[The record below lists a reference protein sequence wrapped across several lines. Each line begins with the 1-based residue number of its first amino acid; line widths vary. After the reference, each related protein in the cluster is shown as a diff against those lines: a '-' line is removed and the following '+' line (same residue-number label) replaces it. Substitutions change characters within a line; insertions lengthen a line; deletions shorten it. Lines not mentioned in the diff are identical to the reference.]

1 MDVTTRSA
9 TEADLNFAR
18 QTHHAAYRDVV
29 IRQWGQWDEEMQD
42 RFFDKDWGDA
52 HFDVIL
58 ADGTACGY
66 LSVEDRVDAVHV
78 VELVLCPEY
87 QGRGIGTIVL
97 RSVIARAVKRVRHVR
112 IRTCLEN
119 HRAQSFYRRLGFREI
134 GRDETHVLMERGDSS
149 RSSGDTVLNS

>member
-1 MDVTTRSA
+1 MDVTTRFA
-9 TEADLNFAR
+9 TKADLDFAR
-18 QTHHAAYRDVV
+18 RAHHAAYRDVV
-29 IRQWGQWDEEMQD
+29 IRQWGQWDQGMQD
-42 RFFDKDWGDA
+42 GFFDKEWGDA

-58 ADGTACGY
+58 AGGAACGY

-78 VELVLCPEY
+78 MELVLCPEY

-97 RSVIARAVKRVRHVR
+97 RSVIVRAIERGKPVRL
-112 IRTCLEN
+112 RTCHEN

-149 RSSGDTVLNS
+149 RSSGDAVPHS